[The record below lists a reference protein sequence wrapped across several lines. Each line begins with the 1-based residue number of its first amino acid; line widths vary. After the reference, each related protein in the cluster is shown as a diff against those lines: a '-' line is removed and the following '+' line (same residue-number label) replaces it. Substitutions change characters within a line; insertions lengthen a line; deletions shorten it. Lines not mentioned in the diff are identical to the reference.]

1 MVFRRLVFAALLVGA
16 ISGLFLS
23 AIQRWQVVPII
34 DAAERF
40 EETRSAAAPGGHS
53 HAEGAPPH
61 EHATPAP
68 EGHTHPADAWAPA
81 DGAERIGFTILSNVL
96 TAVGFALVMLA
107 VMSASL
113 RRVSAGSKAAPGR
126 LDWRHGLLWGLAG
139 YAVFFVAPTLGLPP
153 EIPGAEAAAL
163 ESRQSWWMLTVAC
176 TGLALVGAAFGKP
189 PWRWAFL
196 ALIAVPYLIGA
207 PHLSG
212 SPFAGYP
219 PEAAAQLDELARRFV
234 WATALAN
241 GLFWLVLGAISGW
254 AARRFLAGA
263 LDGR

>member
-1 MVFRRLVFAALLVGA
+1 MLFRRLVFAALLVGA

-23 AIQRWQVVPII
+23 AVQRWQVIPII

-40 EETRSAAAPGGHS
+40 EETRSAAGGHS
-53 HAEGAPPH
+53 HAGETPAH
-61 EHATPAP
+61 EHAPAG
-68 EGHTHPADAWAPA
+68 ETGHVHPADAWAPSE
-81 DGAERIGFTILSNVL
+81 GVERIGFTILSNVL
-96 TAVGFALVMLA
+96 TAVGFALLMLA
-107 VMSASL
+107 IMSASL
-113 RRVSAGSKAAPGR
+113 RRASAGPKTGPRR

-153 EIPGAEAAAL
+153 EIPGAEAAIL
-163 ESRQSWWMLTVAC
+163 ESRQSWWVLTVAC
-176 TGLALVGAAFGKP
+176 TSLALAGAAFGKS

-207 PHLSG
+207 PQLSG
-212 SPFAGYP
+212 SPFSDYP
-219 PEAAAQLDELARRFV
+219 PEAAAQLDELARRFL

-241 GLFWLVLGAISGW
+241 GLFWLVLGAVSGW

-263 LDGR
+263 FDGH